1 MSDVADFLN
10 DYSFD
15 ITNRYSA
22 AKTKG
27 ASSDD
32 YLTDREESLR
42 EAKNTLDFE
51 DMLLL
56 MVTQLQN
63 QTIDNTADTSDMMN
77 QLIQMTVMQAMTDMT
92 TQMKELTL
100 ANVMSYSAS
109 LVGQYVTVGAYDE
122 KGNIQEIYGKVEAAG
137 TYDGQQVI
145 FIDGESYFLSSIM
158 AVGKLP
164 PIKDPDSPDGEDPDN
179 GEDGDGEEGDGVQGP
194 DSGDGDGVQGPDS
207 GEGDGVQSPDS
218 GEGDGAGSGGTEG
231 VENSGAAGETNTS
244 SGEGTTDG
252 GMEAAGE
259 NTINGTPGI

>member
-56 MVTQLQN
+56 MVTQLQY
-63 QTIDNTADTSDMMN
+63 QTIDNT
-77 QLIQMTVMQAMTDMT
+77 V
-92 TQMKELTL
+92 

-207 GEGDGVQSPDS
+207 GEGDGVQGPDS

>member
-10 DYSFD
+10 EYSYD
-15 ITNRYSA
+15 IANRYNSG
-22 AKTKG
+22 KTNG
-27 ASSDD
+27 ATSDD
-32 YLTDREESLR
+32 YLSDREESLR

-56 MVTQLQN
+56 MVAQLQN

-77 QLIQMTVMQAMTDMT
+77 QLIQMTVMQAMTDIT

-122 KGNIQEIYGKVEAAG
+122 KGNLKEIYGQVEAAG

-164 PIKDPDSPDGEDPDN
+164 PLKDPDAPDENPD
-179 GEDGDGEEGDGVQGP
+179 DEGDDSTEGGNGVQGP
-194 DSGDGDGVQGPDS
+194 DGGT
-207 GEGDGVQSPDS
+207 EGG
-218 GEGDGAGSGGTEG
+218 GSDTTTEG
-231 VENSGAAGETNTS
+231 VENSGAAGE
-244 SGEGTTDG
+244 SGNSGTENNADG

-259 NTINGTPGI
+259 NTISGTPGI

>member
-10 DYSFD
+10 EYSYD
-15 ITNRYSA
+15 IANRYNSG
-22 AKTKG
+22 KTNG
-27 ASSDD
+27 ATSDD
-32 YLTDREESLR
+32 YLSDREESLR

-56 MVTQLQN
+56 MVAQLQN

-122 KGNIQEIYGKVEAAG
+122 KGNLKEIYGQVEAAG

-164 PIKDPDSPDGEDPDN
+164 PIKNDKPVEDGED
-179 GEDGDGEEGDGVQGP
+179 GENKD
-194 DSGDGDGVQGPDS
+194 
-207 GEGDGVQSPDS
+207 
-218 GEGDGAGSGGTEG
+218 
-231 VENSGAAGETNTS
+231 VENSGAAGGTTG
-244 SGEGTTDG
+244 SGESEDNSTSGTDAG
-252 GMEAAGE
+252 NSVSGAGEAAQV
-259 NTINGTPGI
+259 